1 VPATAVGPAAGGLL
15 NTGNWQAT
23 RASGVGSGFI
33 TACTLPLTPQHMPF
47 PGWLHQL
54 TLPLLSSSAL
64 SPSAFPACLPRQL
77 RGIVASYRMTARSMP
92 SKASPYVEKVLDPLR
107 KFLKV
112 GACMGPCVSG
122 WV

>member
-1 VPATAVGPAAGGLL
+1 MPATAVGPAAGGLL

-54 TLPLLSSSAL
+54 TLPLLSSSSLRPLPVCL
-64 SPSAFPACLPRQL
+64 SCLP
-77 RGIVASYRMTARSMP
+77 ASAAARHCGFVPHDS
-92 SKASPYVEKVLDPLR
+92 SLDAL
-107 KFLKV
+107 
-112 GACMGPCVSG
+112 
-122 WV
+122 